1 MFPLGTVF
9 VPGDMVTLRVFE
21 HRYVEMIRSLLASDS
36 DTLEFGTVLID
47 KGSEVGGKDLRRT
60 VGVNVVVKQCEVSDT
75 GGYLVAGVAT
85 QRLEVC
91 EWRIDDPFPI
101 ADVTCPPVEQ
111 ASDMSVSR
119 LSRVAQMVRS
129 LLVLML
135 EEASSSVTDARKIGG
150 EDALDEY
157 LPPNISAPLAHVAAG
172 LIEPSESDAASWA
185 VIRAVP
191 CGPFDKYSLLAAPTL
206 EERLTQTEQVVSH
219 LREMVE
225 FRRQ

>member
-9 VPGDMVTLRVFE
+9 VPGDIVTLRVFE
-21 HRYVEMIRSLLASDS
+21 DRYVEMIRSLLASDS

-47 KGSEVGGKDLRRT
+47 KGSEVGGKDIRRT
-60 VGVNVVVKQCEVSDT
+60 VGANVVVKQCEVADT
-75 GGYLVAGVAT
+75 GGYVVAGVAT
-85 QRLEVC
+85 QRLEVR

-101 ADVTCPPVEQ
+101 ADVTCPPVEHG
-111 ASDMSVSR
+111 SDEFVSR

-135 EEASSSVTDARKIGG
+135 EEARSSMSETRNIRA

-172 LIEPSESDAASWA
+172 LIEVSESDAASWA

-191 CGPFDKYSLLAAPTL
+191 CGPFDKYSLLAASTL
-206 EERLTQTEQVVSH
+206 EERLSQTEQVVSH

>member
-21 HRYVEMIRSLLASDS
+21 DRYVEMIRSLLASDN

-47 KGSEVGGKDLRRT
+47 KGSEVGGKDIRRS

-75 GGYLVAGVAT
+75 GGYFVAGVAT
-85 QRLEVC
+85 QRLEVL
-91 EWRIDDPFPI
+91 EWKPDDPFPE
-101 ADVTCPPVEQ
+101 ADITFPPTEQ
-111 ASDMSVSR
+111 GSVIHVSR
-119 LSRVAQMVRS
+119 LARLAQMVRS

-135 EEASSSVTDARKIGG
+135 EEATSSMDNTRDVGG
-150 EDALDEY
+150 EAVLDEY
-157 LPPNISAPLAHVAAG
+157 LPPNISSPLAHVAAG
-172 LIEPSESDAASWA
+172 TIEPGESDAASWS

-206 EERLTQTEQVVSH
+206 EQRLAQTEQVVGH
-219 LREMVE
+219 LREMVQ